1 MINVIIA
8 DHQAIFRAGVAK
20 VLAVEEDIRIV
31 GQPQSPEQ
39 LLNALDKL
47 RWHVLV
53 LSTSFLDSLSQI
65 QEIAS
70 RQQTAL
76 LALAE
81 NTENSTDLMRL
92 GVQGVIYR
100 SASGTVVVEAVRR
113 LARGQTFLQSSN
125 PAEGEISED
134 LVGTRVRDRLSDREL
149 RIVAAVVQGYKNRE
163 IAEQLTTSEQMI
175 KNALRNVFDK
185 IGVSDRLEL
194 ALFVVHHRILAQATA
209 SAAAASQRTPGP
221 GATPKSNGENRSQRP
236 PALRRG
242 SAASS
247 RTEASPCKMKV
258 SGWDYCVAS
267 PVFSSSFTIV
277 TSSSGFTGFSRY
289 KSASGSAA

>member
-53 LSTSFLDSLSQI
+53 LSTSFLESLSQI

-76 LALAE
+76 LALAD
-81 NTENSTDLMRL
+81 NTENSTELMRL

-100 SASGTVVVEAVRR
+100 SASGSVVVDAVRR
-113 LARGQTFLQSSN
+113 LARGQTFLQSSSS
-125 PAEGEISED
+125 AEGEVSED

-209 SAAAASQRTPGP
+209 SAAAASQRSLTP
-221 GATPKSNGENRSQRP
+221 GATSKSNGENRAQRP
-236 PALRRG
+236 
-242 SAASS
+242 
-247 RTEASPCKMKV
+247 TV
-258 SGWDYCVAS
+258 H
-267 PVFSSSFTIV
+267 
-277 TSSSGFTGFSRY
+277 
-289 KSASGSAA
+289 

>member
-39 LLNALDKL
+39 MLNALDKL

-53 LSTSFLDSLSQI
+53 LSTSFLDSLAQI
-65 QEIAS
+65 QEIAA

-81 NTENSTDLMRL
+81 NTENSTDLMRM

-113 LARGQTFLQSSN
+113 LARGQTFLQSAN

-134 LVGTRVRDRLSDREL
+134 LVGARVRDRLTDREL

-163 IAEQLTTSEQMI
+163 IAEQLATSEQMI

-194 ALFVVHHRILAQATA
+194 ALFVVHHRLLAQATA
-209 SAAAASQRTPGP
+209 SAAAAARP
-221 GATPKSNGENRSQRP
+221 ATQPAGKPTDPERPQRP
-236 PALRRG
+236 
-242 SAASS
+242 
-247 RTEASPCKMKV
+247 TV
-258 SGWDYCVAS
+258 H
-267 PVFSSSFTIV
+267 
-277 TSSSGFTGFSRY
+277 
-289 KSASGSAA
+289 